1 MSMLWV
7 RTAVAVALVAGLG
20 IRGAGAAYAQ
30 ATDEMGVEGMA
41 VEQAVFGTT
50 PDGRQVDVFTLT
62 NGKGLRA
69 RIITLGG
76 AVLSLEAP
84 DRDGKVADIVLGFE
98 DVAGYLSEA
107 NPYFGAL
114 IGRVANRIAKGR
126 FTLDGTEYVLP
137 TNDGPNQLHGGPV
150 GFDKAVWAA
159 EPVEEPGAVGVKLTH
174 VSEDGDQGYPGTVT
188 CTVVYRLT
196 EAGALTLDYAATADK
211 ATPVNLTHHSYF
223 NLAGHDAG
231 PILDHVAQIAA
242 SRYTPVDETLIP
254 IGELAPVAGTP
265 FDFTQ
270 PKPIGRDIARDDV
283 QLARGGGYDHNFVLD
298 REGAEDGELAFAA
311 RVVDPKSG
319 RQIEVYTTEPGMQL
333 YTGNFLDGTIT
344 GKGGAVYEHRSAF
357 CLETQHFPDAPNQPT
372 FPSIILRPGETYT
385 HRTEYRL
392 GAAE

>member
-1 MSMLWV
+1 MSMLWA
-7 RTAVAVALVAGLG
+7 RMAVAVALVAGLG
-20 IRGAGAAYAQ
+20 IRGAGAAHAQ
-30 ATDEMGVEGMA
+30 ATDEMGVDGMA

-84 DRDGKVADIVLGFE
+84 DRDGKIADIVLGFE

-114 IGRVANRIAKGR
+114 IGRVGNRVAKGR

-159 EPVEEPGAVGVKLTH
+159 EPVEEPGAVGVKLTY
-174 VSEDGDQGYPGTVT
+174 VSADGDQGYPGAVT

-231 PILDHVAQIAA
+231 PILDHVARIAA

-270 PKPIGRDIARDDV
+270 PKPIGRDITRDDV

-344 GKGGAVYEHRSAF
+344 GKGGAVYEHRNAF
-357 CLETQHFPDAPNQPT
+357 CLETQHFPDGPNQPT
-372 FPSIILRPGETYT
+372 FPSIILRPGETYA

-392 GAAE
+392 GVAE